1 MNSAVH
7 ETGETRGRRARVY
20 DDMEYRMPVDRE
32 CLLTRRRMFLLAGAG
47 VAAWLPLD
55 ATTTDFWNKKAPAD
69 WTTEEIDRLITKS
82 PWAKQ
87 IKAQYAPGAA
97 NARDGSGQYPGGNSG
112 GGAYPGGMGRQ
123 RGGIGL
129 GIPGIGGIGLPG
141 GGMGGGR
148 GNGGGSSRGGAVS
161 PYEGTVR
168 WDSARP
174 ILDALKS
181 PLPEAFEG
189 RYVISVSGIPLMGGR
204 STSSGEDDDSTAS
217 HRQEQDDLD
226 RLKGLSSL
234 QPKGKDIVQAGV
246 VARQIGSGTSF
257 LFGFSREML
266 PLDTRDTEILFT
278 TQLGRLVV
286 KAHFLPKE
294 MLYHGEL
301 AT

>member
-1 MNSAVH
+1 
-7 ETGETRGRRARVY
+7 
-20 DDMEYRMPVDRE
+20 MPVDRE
-32 CLLTRRRMFLLAGAG
+32 CLISRRRMFLLAGAG

-55 ATTTDFWNKKAPAD
+55 AATGDFWNKKAPAD
-69 WTTEEIDRLITKS
+69 WTSEEIDRLITKS

-87 IKAQYAPGAA
+87 IKAQYASGAGNSGDDSGYPG
-97 NARDGSGQYPGGNSG
+97 RTGTGGGYPGGGAG
-112 GGAYPGGMGRQ
+112 GGGYPGGTGRP
-123 RGGIGL
+123 RGGGIGV

-141 GGMGGGR
+141 GRGGGR

-161 PYEGTVR
+161 PYQGTVR

-189 RYVISVSGIPLMGGR
+189 RYVISVSGIPLMGAR
-204 STSSGEDDDSTAS
+204 SMSAGEDDDTTSR
-217 HRQEQDDLD
+217 RQEQDDLD
-226 RLKGLSSL
+226 RLKGLTSL

-246 VARQIGSGTSF
+246 VARQIGTGTSF

-294 MLYHGEL
+294 MLYHGQL

>member
-1 MNSAVH
+1 
-7 ETGETRGRRARVY
+7 
-20 DDMEYRMPVDRE
+20 MPVDRE
-32 CLLTRRRMFLLAGAG
+32 GLLSRRRMFLLAGAG

-97 NARDGSGQYPGGNSG
+97 NARDGSGYPGGNSG
-112 GGAYPGGMGRQ
+112 GGGYPGGMGRQ

-129 GIPGIGGIGLPG
+129 GIPGIGG
-141 GGMGGGR
+141 MGGGR
-148 GNGGGSSRGGAVS
+148 GNGGGSSRGGATS

-189 RYVISVSGIPLMGGR
+189 RYVISVSGIPLMGGP

-217 HRQEQDDLD
+217 RRQEQDDLD

-246 VARQIGSGTSF
+246 VARQVGSGTSF

>member
-1 MNSAVH
+1 
-7 ETGETRGRRARVY
+7 
-20 DDMEYRMPVDRE
+20 MPVDRE
-32 CLLTRRRMFLLAGAG
+32 CLLSRRRMFLLATGAG
-47 VAAWLPLD
+47 VAAWLPLYA
-55 ATTTDFWNKKAPAD
+55 ATADFWNKKAPAD
-69 WTTEEIDRLITKS
+69 WTSEEIDRLIAKS
-82 PWAKQ
+82 PWAKP
-87 IKAQYAPGAA
+87 IKAQYASGAG
-97 NARDGSGQYPGGNSG
+97 NSRDGAGYPDGGTGGSG
-112 GGAYPGGMGRQ
+112 YPGGMGRS
-123 RGGIGL
+123 RGGIGV

-141 GGMGGGR
+141 GMGGGR
-148 GNGGGSSRGGAVS
+148 GNGGGSPRGGAVS

-174 ILDALKS
+174 ILDAMKS

-189 RYVISVSGIPLMGGR
+189 RYTISVSGIPLMGGR
-204 STSSGEDDDSTAS
+204 SMNAGEDDDSTAS
-217 HRQEQDDLD
+217 RRQEQDDLD

-234 QPKGKDIVQAGV
+234 QPKGRDIVQAGV
-246 VARQIGSGTSF
+246 VARQVGTGSSF

-266 PLDTRDTEILFT
+266 PLDTRDSDILFT

>member
-1 MNSAVH
+1 
-7 ETGETRGRRARVY
+7 
-20 DDMEYRMPVDRE
+20 
-32 CLLTRRRMFLLAGAG
+32 MFLLAGAG

-69 WTTEEIDRLITKS
+69 WTSEEIDRLITKS
-82 PWAKQ
+82 PWAKP
-87 IKAQYAPGAA
+87 IKAQYASGAG
-97 NARDGSGQYPGGNSG
+97 NSRDGGGYPGGSG
-112 GGAYPGGMGRQ
+112 GGYPGGGAGGGYPGGMGRS

-129 GIPGIGGIGLPG
+129 GIPGIGGIGLP

-174 ILDALKS
+174 ILDAMKS

-204 STSSGEDDDSTAS
+204 SVSAGEDDDSAAS
-217 HRQEQDDLD
+217 RRQEQDDLD

-246 VARQIGSGTSF
+246 VARQIGTGSSF

-266 PLDTRDTEILFT
+266 PLDTRDTDILFT

-294 MLYHGEL
+294 MLYHGDL

>member
-1 MNSAVH
+1 MPPGQGTRATAAATPAEAVADIPAVARAADTPAGWGAPAAASASAF
-7 ETGETRGRRARVY
+7 RASAASACRAAWG
-20 DDMEYRMPVDRE
+20 
-32 CLLTRRRMFLLAGAG
+32 AGAAM
-47 VAAWLPLD
+47 AA
-55 ATTTDFWNKKAPAD
+55 
-69 WTTEEIDRLITKS
+69 DRH
-82 PWAKQ
+82 
-87 IKAQYAPGAA
+87 AA
-97 NARDGSGQYPGGNSG
+97 ERC
-112 GGAYPGGMGRQ
+112 
-123 RGGIGL
+123 L
-129 GIPGIGGIGLPG
+129 
-141 GGMGGGR
+141 
-148 GNGGGSSRGGAVS
+148 

-174 ILDALKS
+174 ILDAMKS

-204 STSSGEDDDSTAS
+204 SVSAGEDDDSAAS
-217 HRQEQDDLD
+217 RRQEQDDLD

-246 VARQIGSGTSF
+246 VARQIGTGSSF

-266 PLDTRDTEILFT
+266 PLDTRDTDILFT

-294 MLYHGEL
+294 MLYHGDL

>member
-1 MNSAVH
+1 
-7 ETGETRGRRARVY
+7 
-20 DDMEYRMPVDRE
+20 MPVDRE
-32 CLLTRRRMFLLAGAG
+32 CLLSRRRMFLLAGAG

-55 ATTTDFWNKKAPAD
+55 ATTADFWNKKAPVD

-87 IKAQYAPGAA
+87 IKAQYASGAA
-97 NARDGSGQYPGGNSG
+97 DARDGSGYPGGGTG
-112 GGAYPGGMGRQ
+112 GGGYPGGMGRP
-123 RGGIGL
+123 RGGGIGV
-129 GIPGIGGIGLPG
+129 GIPGIGGIGLP

-148 GNGGGSSRGGAVS
+148 GNGGGSSRGGTVS

-174 ILDALKS
+174 ILDAMKS

-204 STSSGEDDDSTAS
+204 STSTGEDDDSTAS
-217 HRQEQDDLD
+217 RRQEQDDLD

-246 VARQIGSGTSF
+246 VARQIGAGTSF

>member
-1 MNSAVH
+1 MLGAII
-7 ETGETRGRRARVY
+7 GRKL
-20 DDMEYRMPVDRE
+20 ES
-32 CLLTRRRMFLLAGAG
+32 CLEHGL
-47 VAAWLPLD
+47 
-55 ATTTDFWNKKAPAD
+55 TTTG
-69 WTTEEIDRLITKS
+69 TT
-82 PWAKQ
+82 AK
-87 IKAQYAPGAA
+87 
-97 NARDGSGQYPGGNSG
+97 GSVKTATLAVSVVQAGPTGGGSG
-112 GGAYPGGMGRQ
+112 GGGNPGGMGRS
-123 RGGIGL
+123 RGGGIS
-129 GIPGIGGIGLPG
+129 IPGIGGISLPG
-141 GGMGGGR
+141 GLGGGGGR
-148 GNGGGSSRGGAVS
+148 GNGGGQSRGGSVS

-174 ILDALKS
+174 ILDAMKS
-181 PLPEAFEG
+181 PLPEDFEG

-204 STSSGEDDDSTAS
+204 STSAGEDDDSTAS
-217 HRQEQDDLD
+217 RRQEQDDLD

-246 VARQIGSGTSF
+246 VARQIGTGTSF

-266 PLDTRDTEILFT
+266 TLDTRDTEILFT